1 MRRYSRASI
10 AALFLAASLPAA
22 GSCGADQVTQADTEV
37 TMPSQ
42 ARLLVRFEDDVD
54 EDRIAEINK
63 RLGARVINRMS
74 GGHLLLVE
82 VPYAGALRQVQ
93 DAYSATEGVRYA
105 EPDLE
110 VGIPP
115 MPGNGNGNSND
126 AGGRNE
132 SNGGEDAGTIG
143 IPPTS
148 E

>member
-1 MRRYSRASI
+1 MRRFSRAAI

-42 ARLLVRFEDDVD
+42 ARLLVRFEDDVS

-74 GGHLLLVE
+74 GGRLLLVE
-82 VPYAGALRQVQ
+82 VPYAGALRQIQ

-110 VGIPP
+110 VSIPP
-115 MPGNGNGNSND
+115 MPGDGND
-126 AGGRNE
+126 ADGQNDPR
-132 SNGGEDAGTIG
+132 GGEDAGAIG

-148 E
+148 D